1 MLLTIRYAEYSPI
14 RITVPDMGLDPREW
28 AMAAFAATRIPLTN
42 QYGVPG
48 ALEVAAALADMHTRE
63 HGRVVPALSEGD
75 RVVAGDQ
82 VVTLLAINHTGT
94 DAWSLPEPS
103 FSPPAPVAPPPA
115 GPVMYVSAQQPPPDV
130 VAYAEDARDRLWTG
144 KGAGMWRCLTDP
156 AGRTEAGMWSVVWV
170 EYGPMV
176 PLVPV
181 QVATEPDG
189 PEWSA
194 PHRAPLPGP
203 DARNSLRH
211 PST

>member
-28 AMAAFAATRIPLTN
+28 AMAVFAAARVPLTN

-48 ALEVAAALADMHTRE
+48 ALEVAAALADMHTRDL
-63 HGRVVPALSEGD
+63 GRVVPALCEGD
-75 RVVAGDQ
+75 RVEAAGQ
-82 VVTLLAINHTGT
+82 VVRLLAVDHTGT
-94 DAWSLPEPS
+94 DAWSLPVPT
-103 FSPPAPVAPPPA
+103 FAPAEPVAPAPA

-156 AGRTEAGMWSVVWV
+156 AGRTDAGPWAMVWR
-170 EYGPMV
+170 EHGPLV
-176 PLVPV
+176 PLVAV

-189 PEWSA
+189 AEWGQ

-203 DARNSLRH
+203 DARAAVQQPHL
-211 PST
+211 